1 MLYFITFQIR
11 QTQTVA
17 IEAQDADEA
26 KEIVLDGQ
34 DQEVAGMDIP
44 FEDIIVSRRVLSV
57 STSAPDRN
65 DLDPE
70 GLELYGDRP
79 CDECDPLDD
88 CSGCD
93 EDDTY

>member
-1 MLYFITFQIR
+1 MLFHVTFQIR

-79 CDECDPLDD
+79 VENDDDPDGWGDD
-88 CSGCD
+88 
-93 EDDTY
+93 DDSY